1 MPACGPSDRSPQ
13 RLPGCCLHRCA
24 SRSWPGRPCAG
35 CILTDKLA
43 AALDDGTGRLNPAL
57 TPLLEAL
64 AAMDK
69 PEAGLIWLRNPKVP
83 QLLGELATGRIP
95 LTHEGLHAAPS
106 WRTAAYLRDLL
117 MTCGVLPT
125 IDKQLV
131 GYEALLHRRLA
142 HLADAGSP
150 HLRLLRQFA
159 VWQQLP
165 RLRAKAQARP
175 LTPNHRQY
183 ASDQFIQATAFL
195 GWLGQRGHAL
205 AEATQAD
212 LDAWHASHNDHQRRT
227 LRAFLRW
234 AMATGQLPRLELPR
248 LFITRAAPITQ
259 HRRLELLGQL
269 LTDDHRPLRSRV
281 TACLMLPF
289 AQPATRIVRL
299 TIDDITRADDGGVFI
314 RFGQPPTPVPEPF
327 ASLLLQATAERDNLQ
342 TATNP
347 GARWLFPGRRG
358 GQPLHA
364 STLGALV
371 RDLGIPARAGRTAAL
386 RQLVLQAPAPVVAQA
401 LGYNHSTTTRIAT
414 EAGTPWSRYAS
425 GDHSPGHQPE

>member
-1 MPACGPSDRSPQ
+1 VTAGPQ
-13 RLPGCCLHRCA
+13 RPGGVACTRRGFQGRQSAGRRCA
-24 SRSWPGRPCAG
+24 RCA
-35 CILTDKLA
+35 LTDRLA
-43 AALDDGTGRLNPAL
+43 VALDDGTGRINPAL

-69 PEAGLIWLRNPKVP
+69 PSAGLIWLQNPKVP

-106 WRTAAYLRDLL
+106 WQTAAHLRDLL

-131 GYEALLHRRLA
+131 AYEALLHRRLA
-142 HLADAGSP
+142 EFADSP

-159 VWQQLP
+159 GWYQLP
-165 RLRAKAQARP
+165 WLRAKAATRP
-175 LTPNHRQY
+175 LTASVRQY

-195 GWLGQRGHAL
+195 GWLGQRDHCL

-212 LDAWHASHNDHQRRT
+212 LDAWHATHNDHQRRT

-234 AMATGQLPRLELPR
+234 AMATGYLPRLQLPW
-248 LFITRAAPITQ
+248 LAISRAAPITQ

-269 LTDDHRPLRSRV
+269 TDDHHPLRSRV
-281 TACLMLPF
+281 AACLMLLF

-299 TIDDITRADDGGVFI
+299 TIDDITRAADGGVCI
-314 RFGQPPTPVPEPF
+314 RFGQPPTLVPEPF
-327 ASLLLQATAERDNLQ
+327 ATLLLQAAAQRDNLQ

-347 GARWLFPGRRG
+347 GARWLFPGRHG
-358 GQPLHA
+358 GQPLHVN
-364 STLGALV
+364 TLTQLI
-371 RDLGIPARAGRTAAL
+371 RDLGIPALAGRTAAL

-401 LGYNHSTTTRIAT
+401 LGYNHSTTTRVAT
-414 EAGTPWSRYAS
+414 EAGTPWSRYAA
-425 GDHSPGHQPE
+425 GDHSP

>member
-1 MPACGPSDRSPQ
+1 VTAGPTTARGVACT
-13 RLPGCCLHRCA
+13 RCA
-24 SRSWPGRPCAG
+24 STGWPYLGRRCER
-35 CILTDKLA
+35 CTLTDKLT
-43 AALDDGTGRLNPAL
+43 AALDDGTGRVNPAL

-69 PEAGLIWLRNPKVP
+69 PRAGLIWLQNPKVP
-83 QLLGELATGRIP
+83 QLLNDLATGRIP

-131 GYEALLHRRLA
+131 GYEALLHRRLDA
-142 HLADAGSP
+142 LADSP

-159 VWQQLP
+159 GWQQLP
-165 RLRAKAQARP
+165 RLRVQARRRP
-175 LTPNHRQY
+175 LTASVRQY
-183 ASDQFIQATAFL
+183 ASDQFTQAHGFL
-195 GWLGQRGHAL
+195 AWLQARDHTPAD
-205 AEATQAD
+205 ATQTD
-212 LDAWHASHNDHQRRT
+212 LDAWHATHNDHQRRT

-234 AMATGQLPRLELPR
+234 AMATGHLPRLELPR
-248 LFITRAAPITQ
+248 LPISRATPITQ

-269 LTDDHRPLRSRV
+269 LTDTRRPLRSRV
-281 TACLMLPF
+281 AACLMLLF

-299 TIDDITRADDGGVFI
+299 TIDDITRAQDGGVFI

-327 ASLLLQATAERDNLQ
+327 ATLLLQATTQRDNLQ

-358 GQPLHA
+358 GQPLHVN
-364 STLGALV
+364 TLTQLI
-371 RDLGIPARAGRTAAL
+371 RDLGVPALAGRTAAL

-401 LGYNHSTTTRIAT
+401 LGYNHNTTTRVAT
-414 EAGTPWSRYAS
+414 QAGTPWSRYAS
-425 GDHSPGHQPE
+425 GDHSRGHQPK